1 MPPSPISKRTFF
13 YFHGFNSA
21 PGTDKAQAL
30 RDAFPAATVR
40 EPTIPYHRGGW
51 FAGLEARVREEA
63 LSGPSVLAG
72 TSLGGFVALQLARR
86 LDLKALVANP
96 VVWARHMMQFVG
108 PQTNF
113 ATGFQYEWTAG
124 HVNDLEALE
133 TAEPAAVLRPGQAV
147 AALGHRDDLIDLPR
161 TESRFRE
168 SRQTVWWFDDDH
180 RFSAGFRAALTA
192 FRPFL
197 AGD

>member
-1 MPPSPISKRTFF
+1 MPPSSTSKRTFF

-40 EPTIPYHRGGW
+40 EPEIPYHRGGW
-51 FAGLEARVREEA
+51 FAGLEAQAREA
-63 LSGPSVLAG
+63 TGTGPVVLAG

-108 PQTNF
+108 SQANF
-113 ATGFQYEWTAG
+113 ATGFQYEWTAE
-124 HVNDLEALE
+124 HVNDLEDLE
-133 TAEPAAVLRPGQAV
+133 TAEPAAVLHPGQAV

-161 TESRFRE
+161 TESWFRE
-168 SRQTVWWFDDDH
+168 SRQTVGWFDDDH